1 MKLQELTRFIE
12 SKDVGSITF
21 TRFKDEEKD
30 IDVWEVWIDDH
41 EPWGDEQEITT
52 ISRWGNK
59 LVTGRTGEPK
69 TYTSLDR
76 AYSAMRKLG
85 YAGPIKIDG

>member
-1 MKLQELTRFIE
+1 MKLQDLSRFIE

-21 TRFKDEEKD
+21 NRFE
-30 IDVWEVWIDDH
+30 DVWEVWIDDH

-85 YAGPIKIDG
+85 YAGPITIDG

>member
-1 MKLQELTRFIE
+1 MKLQDLTRFIE

-21 TRFKDEEKD
+21 TRFE
-30 IDVWEVWIDDH
+30 DVWEVWIDDH

-85 YAGPIKIDG
+85 YSGSIKIDG

>member
-21 TRFKDEEKD
+21 SRFE
-30 IDVWEVWIDDH
+30 DVWEVWIDDH
-41 EPWGDEQEITT
+41 EPWGEEQEITT

-76 AYSAMRKLG
+76 AYSAIRKLG

>member
-21 TRFKDEEKD
+21 SRFE
-30 IDVWEVWIDDH
+30 DVWEVWIDDH
-41 EPWGDEQEITT
+41 EPWGEEQEITT